1 LESKIIITGIVNK
14 GKLIS
19 GTNCYLGPDN
29 EGRFKI
35 VEVVNIHC
43 KKIPVNYV
51 YRGQYCSLLIK
62 SEVEIRKD
70 ELRRGMVLLDINTA
84 PVSVK
89 VFEADLWTI
98 DGTKKIIK
106 YKYQPVLNIKHIR
119 QGCKIRNYNELFDQD
134 TQLLLQNLN
143 DENINLTNVEKHL
156 DMLRIKRIK
165 KVPKARRKFS
175 SYENDPTPEFSSARI
190 SRRQVLNGGDD
201 PTETNFNSFNSFN
214 SFNQSEAF
222 SICST
227 QKTKVVF
234 EFMFNPEYL
243 TIGSHI
249 IINDQLIKAYGV
261 ITNIYK

>member
-1 LESKIIITGIVNK
+1 LALESKIIITGIVNK
-14 GKLIS
+14 GKLVS

-70 ELRRGMVLLDINTA
+70 EIRRGMVLLDIKTA

-119 QGCKIRNYNELFDQD
+119 QGCKIRNYNEVFDQD
-134 TQLLLQNLN
+134 TQLLILN
-143 DENINLTNVEKHL
+143 DENVNITNVEKHL
-156 DMLRIKRIK
+156 DMLRIKRAK
-165 KVPKARRKFS
+165 KVPKSRRKLS
-175 SYENDPTPEFSSARI
+175 SYENDPTPEFSPLRKH
-190 SRRQVLNGGDD
+190 VLTDD
-201 PTETNFNSFNSFN
+201 PTELNFNHN
-214 SFNQSEAF
+214 FNQSEAF

-243 TIGSHI
+243 TLGSHI

-261 ITNIYK
+261 ITKIYK